1 MGKIIGIAVLGIGCF
16 SGALLIPLAITGNL
30 SAAALNHLLGRD
42 VPVESTGERADDLGP
57 LAQEI
62 ILERE
67 RLEEL
72 ASELT
77 EERDRLDQRERVMD
91 ERLNEI
97 AQIQA
102 EITSTIDTLD
112 SDRQAA
118 IQAIAKTMAAMTAQN
133 AATDLE
139 SMSPEEAAR
148 ILPLIKD
155 RNRGRILDAMDANRR
170 SLIIQVMQERKY

>member
-1 MGKIIGIAVLGIGCF
+1 MA
-16 SGALLIPLAITGNL
+16 ALLIPLAVTGNL
-30 SAAALNHLLGRD
+30 NAAALSHFLGRD
-42 VPVESTGERADDLGP
+42 EPVESTADRADSLGP
-57 LAQEI
+57 LAKEI
-62 ILERE
+62 ILEQE

-155 RNRGRILDAMDANRR
+155 RNRGRILDAMDADRR